1 MVVKG
6 AGQSHPM
13 LPKQL
18 GEIDRQEEMS
28 EPGFKAMLRGFRRL
42 GVEYSG
48 AENALY
54 DENDHVRIL
63 VGMSGGKC
71 YAQVSV
77 DRARRAEKERKNEK
91 DRARIPSPQW
101 ALGKIRETG
110 DKGAESR
117 CRNMVRDSVRA
128 AKAAGMLRGRIVVAI
143 DSNLQEFYGDTKDV
157 DEDEDSN
164 TVPMTVRS
172 RSKNGTN
179 DFIGHIAMQGIGPQ
193 AKVFLGARHLKPGE
207 RIPDKVASL
216 LRELPRLRL
225 STLLA
230 LLDRGHFSVM
240 NMQVLDYA
248 GHWFLMPAIKNSRI
262 KDIIRA
268 QAGRKGPVVVDYT
281 MRSKEDGE
289 FTCRLIICRKAGYT
303 GSDPVEGHVV
313 FATNM
318 TRHICLKYFDMIPD
332 EYKARWEIET
342 GFRCVEAAQGM
353 TRSQYLVVRLALF
366 FFALLLYNAWTIS
379 RFLETDGG
387 DPGLWTRCI
396 TMEQFSSSVMSL
408 FRPFLCHDKSA
419 DGGGGG

>member
-1 MVVKG
+1 
-6 AGQSHPM
+6 M

-18 GEIDRQEEMS
+18 GEIARQDEIS

-42 GVEYSG
+42 GVKYSG
-48 AENALY
+48 AGNALY
-54 DENDHVRIL
+54 DENDHMRVL
-63 VGMSGGKC
+63 AGMSSGSC

-77 DRARRAEKERKNEK
+77 DRARRAEKEHRKE

-143 DSNLQEFYGDTKDV
+143 DSNLDEYYGDTKGGDG
-157 DEDEDSN
+157 DGDEDSD

-179 DFIGHIAMQGIGPQ
+179 DFVGHICMQGIGSQ
-193 AKVFLGARHLKPGE
+193 AKVFLGGRHLKPGA
-207 RIPDKVASL
+207 RVPDMVESL
-216 LRELPRLRL
+216 LREIPRLRL
-225 STLLA
+225 SVLLA
-230 LLDRGHFSVM
+230 LLDRGHFSVR
-240 NMQVLDYA
+240 NMQVLDHA
-248 GHWFLMPAIKNSRI
+248 GHWFLMPAIKTSRI
-262 KDIIRA
+262 KDAIREH
-268 QAGRKGPVVVDYT
+268 AGRKGPVVVDYT
-281 MRSKEDGE
+281 LRSKEDGE
-289 FTCRLIICRKAGYT
+289 FKFRLIICKKAGYT

-342 GFRCVEAAQGM
+342 GFRCVEEAQGM

-366 FFALLLYNAWTIS
+366 FFALLFYNVWTIS

-387 DPGLWTRCI
+387 DPGLWPQCI
-396 TMEQFSSSVMSL
+396 TLEQFSSSVMSL
-408 FRPFLCHDKSA
+408 LRPFLCPAKPVHNG
-419 DGGGGG
+419 DG